1 MRVEYNPLCNLGA
14 LKAGE
19 ANLELRRA
27 ADGRQLAREKSC
39 QETSRWKP
47 DKEAQRPTTTYYHRT
62 TITTTT
68 TDAIAVLGLARLHTY
83 PRQYVQGRQQNLV
96 VDLFSI
102 LYTLKFMPL

>member
-1 MRVEYNPLCNLGA
+1 MCNLGA

-47 DKEAQRPTTTYYHRT
+47 DKEAQRPTTTT
-62 TITTTT
+62 
-68 TDAIAVLGLARLHTY
+68 APLLLMPLPFLVLLGY
-83 PRQYVQGRQQNLV
+83 PRQYEQGGQQKHGL
-96 VDLFSI
+96 
-102 LYTLKFMPL
+102 

>member
-1 MRVEYNPLCNLGA
+1 MCNLGA

-47 DKEAQRPTTTYYHRT
+47 DKEAQRPTTTTAPHHY
-62 TITTTT
+62 
-68 TDAIAVLGLARLHTY
+68 DAIAVLGLARLHTY
-83 PRQYVQGRQQNLV
+83 PRQYVQGGQQ
-96 VDLFSI
+96 I
-102 LYTLKFMPL
+102 MG

>member
-1 MRVEYNPLCNLGA
+1 MREYNPLCNLGA

-62 TITTTT
+62 TTTTTT

-83 PRQYVQGRQQNLV
+83 PRQYVQGRQQNHGL
-96 VDLFSI
+96 
-102 LYTLKFMPL
+102 

>member
-1 MRVEYNPLCNLGA
+1 MQYILVREYNPLCNLGA

-62 TITTTT
+62 TTTT
-68 TDAIAVLGLARLHTY
+68 TDAIAVLGLARLHSTHI
-83 PRQYVQGRQQNLV
+83 PKAICAG
-96 VDLFSI
+96 
-102 LYTLKFMPL
+102 